1 MERDWTVFALIRQ
14 EYEVNSS
21 NILIYVTKPKLK
33 MLILVSYELCRKK
46 NRFSCY
52 QHAVNYFDTQCTGRT
67 KPFSVDTLRGP
78 QCTYVNHFMNYSLL
92 AGLMVQRPK

>member
-46 NRFSCY
+46 KIDFHVIN
-52 QHAVNYFDTQCTGRT
+52 TQ
-67 KPFSVDTLRGP
+67 
-78 QCTYVNHFMNYSLL
+78 
-92 AGLMVQRPK
+92 